1 LVLVFVGVHRRREK
15 NKAEGR
21 RRKAEEVLKYIRVYL
36 RLSRSNV
43 RFPGVSRTINN
54 QELAEVIGT
63 GFICGFIS
71 VVSVAAAQSISIA
84 DDRGRQVVL
93 AAPAQR
99 IVTLAPSLAE
109 LAFAA
114 GAGGRL
120 VGVARFSDFPP
131 AARGIPQV
139 GDAARVDFE
148 RIVALKPDLVL
159 AWKSGNSA
167 ADVARLESLGYR
179 TFVSEPARLADVPG
193 LLHAIGAL
201 AGTLP
206 AAGKAAAEFEREI
219 RALRGRYAQARTVRV
234 FYQIWHR
241 PLLTVNGAHM
251 ISDVIALCGGEN
263 VFADLAQLTPN
274 VSLEA
279 VIAARPEVV
288 LGGGSAGGAK
298 EFAERWRQT
307 AVEPLRGL
315 PAFHINPDHIQRQT
329 PRIVEGAR
337 AVCAA
342 LDEVRRN
349 RR

>member
-1 LVLVFVGVHRRREK
+1 MVNGK
-15 NKAEGR
+15 SDA
-21 RRKAEEVLKYIRVYL
+21 L
-36 RLSRSNV
+36 RHP
-43 RFPGVSRTINN
+43 FPVCRLFFLL
-54 QELAEVIGT
+54 QPALFLACFAAI
-63 GFICGFIS
+63 
-71 VVSVAAAQSISIA
+71 VSVAAAQSISVA

-93 AAPAQR
+93 AAPAGR
-99 IVTLAPSLAE
+99 IVALAPSLAE

-131 AARGIPQV
+131 AARDIPQV

-167 ADVARLESLGYR
+167 ADVARLESLGYPA
-179 TFVSEPARLADVPG
+179 FVSEPARLADVP
-193 LLHAIGAL
+193 
-201 AGTLP
+201 LP

-219 RALRGRYAQARTVRV
+219 QALRGRYAKARTVRV

-263 VFADLAQLTPN
+263 VFADVNQLTP
-274 VSLEA
+274 SITLEA
-279 VIAARPEVV
+279 VIAARPEVI
-288 LGGGSAGGAK
+288 LGGGSAGGEK
-298 EFAERWRQT
+298 EFAAQWR
-307 AVEPLRGL
+307 ASSVPPLREL
-315 PAFHINPDHIQRQT
+315 PAHYINPDHIQRQT
-329 PRIVEGAR
+329 PRIVEGTK

-342 LDEVRRN
+342 LEKVRMS